1 MTLTL
6 EQLTERM
13 TSHSYV
19 IASAYTAQDRML
31 AVNLHHRPNH
41 ADCLFWAVEIEVW
54 KDESDG
60 ERIDKIMILQ
70 TQDSGDALDLYNR
83 FAKL

>member
-13 TSHSYV
+13 TAHSYV
-19 IASAYTAQDRML
+19 IASAYTAQDRIL

-41 ADCLFWAVEIEVW
+41 DDCLFWAVELEMW
-54 KDESDG
+54 LDG
-60 ERIDKIMILQ
+60 GEGKVGKVMVLE
-70 TQDSGDALDLYNR
+70 TQDSCNALDLYNR
-83 FAKL
+83 FTKW